1 MWSTTRTMIFF
12 NIHTVF
18 RLVKYFP
25 NPGVLGYD
33 ECTWV
38 DFFFF
43 VATRHS
49 HNRTF
54 SHRLRWLASTAR
66 GPPSWA
72 ERDWPCCLASRDY
85 TTHSSRESTLG
96 VYFCDI
102 KPIVF
107 FQMVFSSLH
116 LHYTIIMLKTYLIKM
131 SLKAN

>member
-1 MWSTTRTMIFF
+1 MVNNKNNDLFQHSHCIQTCEIFPQPRR
-12 NIHTVF
+12 I
-18 RLVKYFP
+18 RLWWMC
-25 NPGVLGYD
+25 LG
-33 ECTWV
+33 W
-38 DFFFF
+38 FFFF

-54 SHRLRWLASTAR
+54 SHRLRWWASTAR

-85 TTHSSRESTLG
+85 MTHSSRESTLG